1 MIGNQMQKD
10 SKIDQN
16 MLYKRGSL
24 NEIKFKLD
32 LPMIEYIKEAER
44 KHNDAK
50 SDLAISLQVVGNAPL
65 LNNVSFFSQE
75 EINRSLSLKLS
86 RQWFQA
92 FKFIKQLIPS
102 IVYGS

>member
-1 MIGNQMQKD
+1 MIGNQLQND

-16 MLYKRGSL
+16 MLYKRGNL

-32 LPMIEYIKEAER
+32 LPMIEYIKDAEK
-44 KHNDAK
+44 KHRDAK

-75 EINRSLSLKLS
+75 EINRSLSLSLS
-86 RQWFQA
+86 REWFQA
-92 FKFIKQLIPS
+92 KSFIKQWNLKDWS
-102 IVYGS
+102 

>member
-1 MIGNQMQKD
+1 MIGNQLQND

-16 MLYKRGSL
+16 MLYKRGNL

-32 LPMIEYIKEAER
+32 LPMIEYIKDAEK
-44 KHNDAK
+44 KHRDVK

-75 EINRSLSLKLS
+75 EINRSLSLNLS
-86 RQWFQA
+86 REWFQA
-92 FKFIKQLIPS
+92 KSFITQWNIFY
-102 IVYGS
+102 II

>member
-1 MIGNQMQKD
+1 MIGNQLQND

-16 MLYKRGSL
+16 MLYKRGNL

-32 LPMIEYIKEAER
+32 LPMIEYIKDAEK
-44 KHNDAK
+44 KHRDAK

-75 EINRSLSLKLS
+75 EINRSLSLSLS
-86 RQWFQA
+86 REWFQA
-92 FKFIKQLIPS
+92 KSFIKQWNIKDWS
-102 IVYGS
+102 

>member
-1 MIGNQMQKD
+1 MIGNQLQND

-16 MLYKRGSL
+16 MLYKRGNL

-32 LPMIEYIKEAER
+32 LPMIEYIKDAEK
-44 KHNDAK
+44 KHRDAK

-75 EINRSLSLKLS
+75 EINRSLSLNLS
-86 RQWFQA
+86 REWFQA
-92 FKFIKQLIPS
+92 KSFIKQWNIKDWS
-102 IVYGS
+102 